1 MALMTEEQAPEPRW
15 ATIAEASTYSGIPES
30 TMRRW
35 IRNGTLPAS
44 RLGPRRIQVDLNEVD
59 HLRQPLDTTT
69 TTEETS
75 T

>member
-1 MALMTEEQAPEPRW
+1 MTEEQAPEPRW
-15 ATIAEASTYSGIPES
+15 ATIAEAATYSGIPES

-35 IRNGTLPAS
+35 VRKGTLPAS

-59 HLRQPLDTTT
+59 QLRRPVTTT
-69 TTEETS
+69 TNEEPS